1 MSTTTITPAA
11 APSAGAIRV
20 PYLDLS
26 VDDPEFRERLL
37 AAVGR
42 VLDHGRFILS
52 LIHI

>member
-42 VLDHGRFILS
+42 VLDHGLS